1 MSSDAV
7 KIFISYAHEDEELQ
21 QMLRKHLDI
30 LGLDVWVDREIR
42 PGTEWNDDI
51 QRELEAADVILLLMS
66 VDFLSSDFVRKV
78 EIPRALER
86 HELGVSRVVPILLRT
101 VAWDHLPLAALQA
114 IPSDERWVTGTGAW
128 NSLDEAITHVAKS
141 VADIAR
147 DMEGIKAERR
157 AIEQRAAEEREL
169 AAQKAAD
176 DYRREV
182 AEALSDGRIT
192 SIEKETLEDARTRLG
207 IDADLARAI
216 EDGEMHPYQEREQNR
231 QKYAASVRTAILEAG
246 FPLPVEYVEEL
257 RKRQAKLGLQDE
269 DVAGVVEE
277 VAPLVAAELDAQRAA
292 AAAAAEVAAASAVAP
307 SPAAPAVTSD
317 GAPRSFSAV
326 VLPRTHSSCIRCLAF
341 SPDGSLLAAGSDDRK
356 VSVYDMDLGEV
367 VGTIDAHRGF
377 VQSLAFSPDGTM
389 LATAGSD
396 NLVHLWNESGDK
408 IGTLEGHT
416 KGVTSLAF
424 SPEGGLI
431 ITGSDDQTVGVW
443 DAQTRANISMLVGH
457 QKGVSAVAFSPDG
470 TCFASSGRDHQVLVW
485 NAEFSAHAL
494 VGHTSPVRGLAF
506 SRDSSLLVSASD
518 DRSVRLWNTADG
530 SCTPITTYTNWVS
543 AVAFSPDDSCL
554 VTGDDDDIVTVWSLS
569 TGERLDLQ
577 SHKDSVFAVAWSSRG
592 VIASGGGGMVMRGD
606 NQIRLWSPVGE

>member
-42 PGTEWNDDI
+42 PGTEWNADI
-51 QRELEAADVILLLMS
+51 ERELEAADIILLLLS

-86 HELGVSRVVPILLRT
+86 HQLGVSRVVPVLLRT
-101 VAWDHLPLAALQA
+101 VAWDHLPLAQLQA

-141 VADIAR
+141 VREITR
-147 DMEGIKAERR
+147 DVAGLKAERLMQ
-157 AIEQRAAEEREL
+157 EQRVEEERHL

-207 IDADLARAI
+207 IDADLAREI

-231 QKYAASVRTAILEAG
+231 EKYAASVRTAVLEAG
-246 FPLPVEYVEEL
+246 VPLTDEYIEEL

-269 DVAGVVEE
+269 DVAGVLDV
-277 VAPLVAAELDAQRAA
+277 VASQVAAEVEAQRVAATDAA
-292 AAAAAEVAAASAVAP
+292 AAADTRTTVS
-307 SPAAPAVTSD
+307 SG
-317 GAPRSFSAV
+317 GALGSFSAR
-326 VLPRTHSSCIRCLAF
+326 VLPRAHSSCIRCLAF

-356 VSVYDMDLGEV
+356 VSIFDLDLGDV
-367 VGTIDAHRGF
+367 VGVVEAHRGF
-377 VQSLAFSPDGTM
+377 VQAVAFSPDGSM

-396 NLVHLWNESGDK
+396 SLVHLWNRSGDK
-408 IGTLEGHT
+408 VGTLEGHS
-416 KGVTSLAF
+416 KGVASVAF
-424 SPEGGLI
+424 SPGGGLI
-431 ITGSDDQTVGVW
+431 VTGSDDQTVGVW
-443 DAQTRANISMLVGH
+443 DAQTRANVSMLHEH

-470 TCFASSGRDHQVLVW
+470 TGFASSGRDHQVIMW
-485 NAEFSAHAL
+485 DAELAPRAL
-494 VGHTSPVRGLAF
+494 PGHTGPVRGLAF
-506 SRDSSLLVSASD
+506 SGDGSLLASASD

-530 SCTPITTYTNWVS
+530 SCTLITTYKNWVG

-554 VTGDDDDIVTVWSLS
+554 VTGDDDDIVSVRSLS
-569 TGERLDLQ
+569 TGQHLDLR
-577 SHKDSVFAVAWSSRG
+577 SHKDSVFAVAWSARG

-606 NQIRLWSPVGE
+606 NQIRLWTQVGDC